1 MRYKNK
7 FGARKIT
14 IKTERFGVVKFDSK
28 KEALRCSELE
38 ILERAGKISELK
50 RQVKFALLNPFKIGK
65 NSVRGIFYI
74 ADFTYKNEAKK
85 LIIEDVKGYKTK
97 EYLIKKKLLLSLI
110 FSGQIDA
117 LFLES

>member
-14 IKTERFGVVKFDSK
+14 IKTTNFGVVNFDSK

-50 RQVKFALLNPFKIGK
+50 RQVKFALLNPFKIGG
-65 NSVRGIFYI
+65 NSIRGIFYI
-74 ADFTYKNEAKK
+74 ADFTYKNEEKK